1 MPIKTA
7 LSVCPRQANKSPPE
21 HRKRQKRRCQPKKR
35 TTLGHCQ
42 RLRATRISGA
52 VPEAE
57 MTRNQGRM
65 TGSSSYPTLPGQTS
79 IWLLHTLTSSGLPCL
94 TKTPSTPDSIF
105 PPHRDISS
113 SQRCSRGRANNVS
126 TWACLPPA
134 IHNAPASSS
143 TACLV
148 LIDNYPVSG
157 HEVQTIRRTGK
168 AMRLKPD
175 DSQAQ
180 NPVIVLVRDDCADTL
195 PPTSLDS

>member
-1 MPIKTA
+1 MSKTSQQITTRTPQKTKKKMSA
-7 LSVCPRQANKSPPE
+7 KEKNHSWTLPAIACYPNKRS
-21 HRKRQKRRCQPKKR
+21 R
-35 TTLGHCQ
+35 
-42 RLRATRISGA
+42 
-52 VPEAE
+52 PEAE

-105 PPHRDISS
+105 PPDRDISS

-157 HEVQTIRRTGK
+157 HEVQTIRITGK

-175 DSQAQ
+175 SSQAQ
-180 NPVIVLVRDDCADTL
+180 NPVTVPVRDDCADTL

>member
-1 MPIKTA
+1 MSKTSQQITTRTPQKTKKKMSTKEKNNSWTLPA
-7 LSVCPRQANKSPPE
+7 IACYPNKRS
-21 HRKRQKRRCQPKKR
+21 R
-35 TTLGHCQ
+35 
-42 RLRATRISGA
+42 
-52 VPEAE
+52 PEAE
-57 MTRNQGRM
+57 MTRNQRSDDRFKQLSDLAR
-65 TGSSSYPTLPGQTS
+65 TNTS
-79 IWLLHTLTSSGLPCL
+79 IWLLHTLTSRGLPCL

-175 DSQAQ
+175 NSQAQ